1 MVEYLEWDSNFFD
14 LRIGKTVVSSQ
25 LELNNLAKMQPRLS
39 QGYDLIYVFAK
50 KGLLAPD
57 GSFSLVDQKTIF
69 KTKIE
74 SVCGNIN
81 DNIIQFDDKYV
92 TEDLLKLALVSGEY
106 SRFRLDKRLTGDAYE
121 RLYSCWIEQS
131 VKHIIATE
139 IFCYMIDGKP
149 KGLLT
154 LNRQGM
160 KGIIGLVATDPISQG
175 NGIGGALLQYV
186 KNFCANNGVIEL
198 SVTTQL
204 RNKAACHLYEK
215 AGFIMESCTDIW
227 HLWL

>member
-1 MVEYLEWDSNFFD
+1 M
-14 LRIGKTVVSSQ
+14 
-25 LELNNLAKMQPRLS
+25 
-39 QGYDLIYVFAK
+39 
-50 KGLLAPD
+50 
-57 GSFSLVDQKTIF
+57 
-69 KTKIE
+69 
-74 SVCGNIN
+74 
-81 DNIIQFDDKYV
+81 
-92 TEDLLKLALVSGEY
+92 LKLALVSGEY
-106 SRFRLDKRLTGDAYE
+106 SRFRLDKRLTDDAYE

-186 KNFCANNGVIEL
+186 KNFCAKNGVIEL